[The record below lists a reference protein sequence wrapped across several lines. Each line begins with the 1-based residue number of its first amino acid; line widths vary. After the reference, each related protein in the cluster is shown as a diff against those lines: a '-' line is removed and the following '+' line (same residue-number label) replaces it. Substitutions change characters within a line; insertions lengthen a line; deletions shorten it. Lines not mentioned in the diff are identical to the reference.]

1 MTNTTPSRLGI
12 VNGASPSNFAADNA
26 LFLKVFAGEV
36 LTAFDENNVM
46 KDLHTMRTISSGKS
60 AQFPVTAKANAA
72 YHTPGT
78 PLLGTQTIAHNEV
91 VINIDDLLI
100 ADTFIANIDE
110 AKNHYD
116 VRSEYSRLL
125 GMALAKKFDVQT
137 MQVGVLAA
145 RGSATVTG
153 GNGGSTITTGAGS
166 GAITGAQLAAAIF
179 GAAEAM
185 DEKDVPENDR
195 VAIVKPEEY
204 YKLVQTTD
212 VINRDWGGSGV
223 YADGTVLRVAGIQIV
238 KSNNLPTTN
247 ISSATSGT
255 NNTYHGNFTN
265 VKALVMQKSAIGTVK
280 LMDLAV
286 EQTSGDFEI
295 MYQGTLM
302 AAKYAMG
309 HGILRPDCAVEIKA
323 TA

>member
-1 MTNTTPSRLGI
+1 MANATPSRLGV
-12 VNGASPSNFAADNA
+12 VNGATPANFAAETN
-26 LFLKVFAGEV
+26 LFLKIFAGEV

-60 AQFPVTAKANAA
+60 AQFPVTGKANAA

-78 PLLGTQTIAHNEV
+78 PLLGTQAIKHNEI

-110 AKNHYD
+110 ARNHYD
-116 VRSEYSRLL
+116 VRAEYSRLL
-125 GMALAKKFDVQT
+125 GMALAKEFDTRT
-137 MQVGVLAA
+137 MRVGVLAA
-145 RGSATVTG
+145 RAAATITG
-153 GNGGSTITTGAGS
+153 GNGGSTITTGAGG
-166 GAITGAQLAAAIF
+166 GAITGAELAAAIF
-179 GAAEAM
+179 SAAEAM

-247 ISSATSGT
+247 VSAVTGE
-255 NNTYHGNFTN
+255 NNTYNGDFTN
-265 VKALVMQKSAIGTVK
+265 CKALVMQKSAIGTVK

-309 HGILRPDCAVEIKA
+309 HGILRPECAVEIKA

>member
-1 MTNTTPSRLGI
+1 MTNATPSRLGV
-12 VNGASPSNFAADNA
+12 VNGATPSNFATETS

-36 LTAFDENNVM
+36 LTVFEENNVM

-60 AQFPVTAKANAA
+60 AQFPVTGRANAA

-78 PLLGTQTIAHNEV
+78 PLLGTQSIKHNEI

-110 AKNHYD
+110 ARNHYD
-116 VRSEYSRLL
+116 VRAEYSRLL
-125 GMALAKKFDVQT
+125 GMALAKEFDQRT
-137 MQVGVLAA
+137 MRVGVLAA
-145 RGSATVTG
+145 RGSATITG
-153 GNGGSTITTGAGS
+153 ENGGSTITTGAGA
-166 GAITGAQLAAAIF
+166 GAITGAELAAAIF
-179 GAAEAM
+179 EAAQTL
-185 DEKDVPENDR
+185 DEKDVPENER

-204 YKLVQTTD
+204 YKLVQETD
-212 VINRDWGGSGV
+212 VINRDWGGAGV
-223 YADGTVLRVAGIQIV
+223 YADGTVLRVAGVQIV

-247 ISSATSGT
+247 VAAVTGE
-255 NNTYHGNFTN
+255 NNTYSGDFSN
-265 VKALVMQKSAIGTVK
+265 VKALVMQKQAIGTVK

-309 HGILRPDCAVEIKA
+309 HGILRPECAVEVKA